1 MKKSLV
7 SLSHAIHGL
16 THAIK
21 TERNLRFF
29 VIGHLVLLLLALA
42 LKVDLFS
49 MLASTFAAGLFVTV
63 ELLNTAIERLADTVD
78 DCEKKRNAGHYHH
91 GIKLT
96 KDVGSA
102 ASLIMLIL
110 YVCCIA
116 LIAVPYTLYFLSGQ
130 A

>member
-1 MKKSLV
+1 MKKSLL
-7 SLSHAIHGL
+7 SLGHAIHGL

-21 TERNLRFF
+21 TERNLRLF
-29 VIGHLVLLLLALA
+29 VFGHLLLMLVALVA
-42 LKVDLFS
+42 RVDLFS
-49 MLASTFAAGLFVTV
+49 ILASTFVAGLFITV

-102 ASLIMLIL
+102 ASLIMLTL
-110 YVCCIA
+110 YIGCIV
-116 LIAVPYTLYFLSGQ
+116 LITVPYTLYFLLGQ